1 MNAKGGMVK
10 HIFGLL
16 VICTFL
22 AGAALADAINLNF
35 NGSVSSLNG
44 FVDDNVVFV
53 SPKDFLPAL
62 GANVLNIE
70 PNAVTVRLCDKIFR
84 LPFVIREAA
93 PYLDGVMTAKTLGY
107 QATQTGLMLNITGTA
122 SDCKPDMLC
131 PKT

>member
-1 MNAKGGMVK
+1 VK

-22 AGAALADAINLNF
+22 AGAALADSIKLNF

-53 SPKDFLPAL
+53 SPKDFLPTL
-62 GANVLNIE
+62 GASVINIE
-70 PNAVTVRLCDKIFR
+70 PNAITVRLCDKIFR

-93 PYLDGVMTAKTLGY
+93 PYMDGVLTAKTLGY
-107 QATQTGLMLNITGTA
+107 QASQTGLMLNITGTA
-122 SDCKPDMLC
+122 SDCKPAAPC
-131 PKT
+131 SKT